1 MPVSVEI
8 THFYEGAP
16 ADVDN
21 IIKPILDSIKGF
33 VYIDDR
39 LVSDVVSRRRPLTG
53 PYVADAL
60 SPALADGIAGNLE
73 FLHIR
78 IAEARVES
86 RPGWKFIVVSPGEV
100 RRGAP
105 GPVLNDLSEAQINGL
120 LVQVGELRASRHL
133 TAALAMAWSALEASM
148 RRAAEANE
156 IPLRR
161 PDTLELMRELV
172 SNGVLER
179 NRYREISE
187 AFRLRSAVAHGC
199 DAPDTVNLGN
209 VLNLLETTTRE
220 LLIERAE
227 PGPA

>member
-1 MPVSVEI
+1 MITPNRSLDRITVEEVAQQYRDRGYKVVVQPDVTERPDFVREYQPDIIATSQAESVVIEVKDWVTPV
-8 THFYEGAP
+8 
-16 ADVDN
+16 D
-21 IIKPILDSIKGF
+21 K
-33 VYIDDR
+33 DR
-39 LVSDVVSRRRPLTG
+39 LQ
-53 PYVADAL
+53 A
-60 SPALADGIAGNLE
+60 IAK
-73 FLHIR
+73 
-78 IAEARVES
+78 RVES

-133 TAALAMAWSALEASM
+133 TAALVMAWSALEASM

-187 AFRLRSAVAHGC
+187 AFRLRSAVAHGF